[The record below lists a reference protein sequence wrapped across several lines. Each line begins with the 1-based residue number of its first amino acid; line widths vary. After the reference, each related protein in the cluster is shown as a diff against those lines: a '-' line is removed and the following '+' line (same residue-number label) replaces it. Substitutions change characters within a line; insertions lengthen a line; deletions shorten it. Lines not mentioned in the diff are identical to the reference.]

1 MRQQMMMA
9 MPGMTSNETD
19 GYAPSYY
26 PGTPNMGEAARVAV
40 KGGQE
45 LTGMN
50 FALVAARLAR
60 VKGRVTNAAGEPAAS
75 VMIMVSSSDPSTSM
89 MNMVMSSTQTRGDGT
104 FQLNALPPGGY
115 TLTARPMTNPMGGE
129 VGQARVQLSSDDL
142 DNVLIVTSKG
152 AVARGIVTTDEGTVL
167 PLKPQQ
173 VRLFAQSTDPNPDFS
188 FGGMPPSVNEDWTFE
203 YSGLV
208 GPRLLRA
215 TPAESGDWSLKSV
228 RLRDQD
234 VTDTPVEFVPGQA
247 VEGFEIIFTRKV
259 TEVTGSIRDDRGQPV
274 LDSTIVIFPDDRSRW
289 TFNSRY
295 VRQTRPDQDGRYR
308 LRNLPPYDE
317 YRVVAV
323 RDLEEGRW
331 SDPEFLDSVRESAAR
346 VSVLEGG
353 TAVQDLKVTRVQ

>member
-1 MRQQMMMA
+1 MMVM
-9 MPGMTSNETD
+9 MSGMSATNDSD

-50 FALVAARLAR
+50 FALVAAQLAR
-60 VKGRVTNAAGEPAAS
+60 VKGRVTNAAGEPVAS
-75 VMIMVSSSDPSTSM
+75 ATIMVSSSDPSTSM
-89 MNMVMSSTQTRGDGT
+89 MNMMMSGAQTRGDGT
-104 FQLNALPPGGY
+104 FQLGALPPGGY
-115 TLTARPMTNPMGGE
+115 TLTARQMMNPMGGE
-129 VGQARVQLSSDDL
+129 VGQARVTLASDDV
-142 DNVLIVTSKG
+142 DNVLIVISKG
-152 AVARGIVTTDEGTVL
+152 AVARGIITTDEGTVL

-173 VRLFAQSTDPNPDFS
+173 VRLFAQSMDPTPDFS
-188 FGGMPPSVNEDWTFE
+188 GSGMPPSANEDWTFE

-215 TPAESGDWSLKSV
+215 TPTESGDWSLKSV

-234 VTDTPVEFVPGQA
+234 VTDTPVEFIPGQA

-259 TEVTGSIRDDRGQPV
+259 TEVTGAIRDDRGQPV
-274 LDSTIVIFPDDRSRW
+274 LDSTIVIFPDDRTRW

-295 VRQTRPDQDGRYR
+295 VRQARADQQGRYR
-308 LRNLPPYDE
+308 LRNLPPHDE

-331 SDPEFLDSVRESAAR
+331 NDPEFLDSVRDSAAR

-353 TAVQDLKVTRVQ
+353 TAVQDLKVTRMQ